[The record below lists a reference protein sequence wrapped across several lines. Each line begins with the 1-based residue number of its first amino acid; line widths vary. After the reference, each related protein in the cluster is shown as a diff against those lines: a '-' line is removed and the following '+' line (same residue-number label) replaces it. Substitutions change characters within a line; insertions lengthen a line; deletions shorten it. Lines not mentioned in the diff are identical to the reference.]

1 MFYFTGN
8 NVLLIVSHAGR
19 SGDRGG
25 ERKALFKAFP
35 EVDILAGVSFRE
47 FGDVKE
53 KKEEKGNNG

>member
-1 MFYFTGN
+1 MFYFTGS

-25 ERKALFKAFP
+25 ERKTLFKAFP

-53 KKEEKGNNG
+53 KKE